1 MKNNQ
6 LFVSRD
12 AGATWQVV
20 GSGIDVA
27 PRNRFPVL
35 SCLVAFTGATVMGPQ
50 HLLEVETHECIDG
63 CTPQLEDPVQLKTAG
78 DTNFT
83 NSTVFYSF
91 VKEQVKADYNS
102 YECGRRGKCDYSV
115 GECECFEGYMGD
127 RCQTQT
133 ALI

>member
-1 MKNNQ
+1 MISPPPAPPRTAAARSGN
-6 LFVSRD
+6 SR
-12 AGATWQVV
+12 AGLA
-20 GSGIDVA
+20 
-27 PRNRFPVL
+27 
-35 SCLVAFTGATVMGPQ
+35 
-50 HLLEVETHECIDG
+50 EVETHECIDG